1 MAFQEVHV
9 SQFTSPTT
17 CYTGCRSGAGL
28 FATETHSFSYHDENM
43 TFTTESL
50 SAGSSPKLCVGHDQ
64 SDAWELFCFLDPS
77 LIQGEHMEAPHHG
90 SVSASS
96 SPELESTIHTPIAW
110 MTLKSREELAPTYTV
125 SLTYRPLT
133 PCLITHKEE
142 GQLLAWVGS
151 ADDSKLRCFV
161 VDHNQ
166 ALRPVELDVSAFSF
180 DSPIM
185 VMDSLTQENA
195 CLLAVGCQDGTVRV
209 VTFDYKRTGD
219 SLSFSHLES
228 HTVIVDG
235 PIMALN
241 MSHQNGKTKL
251 LVGSMCGFVCQ
262 LQQGEANWEGPSM
275 VAEGLCASEDAV
287 LAVHIF
293 DNMVAFGTHSGRV
306 YVCEQRQ
313 DDSYR
318 QLWTCQL
325 PYPIH
330 GLTHVPKTPPRL
342 LVTTRHTFH
351 VFSRNCPK
359 YSVSRAKRQLEQL
372 MSRRN
377 SQTNA

>member
-17 CYTGCRSGAGL
+17 CYTGCRSGAGF
-28 FATETHSFSYHDENM
+28 FATETHSFSYQDENM
-43 TFTTESL
+43 TVTTESL
-50 SAGSSPKLCVGHDQ
+50 SGSSPKLCVGHDQ
-64 SDAWELFCFLDPS
+64 SGAWELFSFLDPS
-77 LIQGEHMEAPHHG
+77 LIQEEQVEAPHRRR
-90 SVSASS
+90 SVSTSS
-96 SPELESTIHTPIAW
+96 LPELESIDTTPIAW
-110 MTLKSREELAPTYTV
+110 MTLKSREKLAPTYTA

-133 PCLITHKEE
+133 PCLMTHQEE
-142 GQLLAWVGS
+142 RQVLVWGGS
-151 ADDSKLRCFV
+151 ADDSKPRCFV
-161 VDHNQ
+161 VDQNQ
-166 ALRPVELDVSAFSF
+166 TLRPVELDGSAFSF

-185 VMDSLTQENA
+185 VMDSLTQENG

-209 VTFDYKRTGD
+209 ITFDYQRTGD

-228 HTVIVDG
+228 HTVTVDG

-241 MSHQNGKTKL
+241 ISHQNGKTNL
-251 LVGSMCGFVCQ
+251 VVGSMCGFVCR
-262 LQQGEANWEGPSM
+262 LQQVEENWTGPLM
-275 VAEGLCASEDAV
+275 VAEGLCDSEDAV
-287 LAVHIF
+287 LAVHMF

-325 PYPIH
+325 PYSIH
-330 GLTHVPKTPPRL
+330 GLAHVPKTSPTL

-359 YSVSRAKRQLEQL
+359 YSVSTAKRQLEEL
-372 MSRRN
+372 MSLRN
-377 SQTNA
+377 SQINA